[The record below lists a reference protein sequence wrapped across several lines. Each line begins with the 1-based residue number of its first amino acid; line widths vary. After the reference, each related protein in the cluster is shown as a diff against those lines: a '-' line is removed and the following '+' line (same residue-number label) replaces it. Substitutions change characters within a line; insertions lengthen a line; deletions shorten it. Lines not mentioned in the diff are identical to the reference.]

1 VLTSRPGRWIAKRC
15 TTLALLVLL
24 PMAFAVRIYGIDWD
38 EGHFFHPDERKI
50 LMVVEDLAWPD
61 DWRSFFSIESPL
73 NPRFFAYGSFPLYL
87 LRLCSA
93 ALTGWDSK
101 WASLHHFYLLGRVI
115 AVMFDTVTV
124 YATYLLARKVR
135 RSRWVAV
142 LAATFVAFSV
152 LHIQLAHFY
161 TVDTLLVPFLLLA
174 VAKAVDIARSGR
186 VRDGVLLGALFGT
199 ALATKATVL
208 PFAGVIVLAWMVFA
222 WDAGSAETRLVLR
235 LRSATCQIWRRVL
248 LTLSVTIL
256 CFLLL
261 EPYALIDWYH
271 FVQGLVQEL
280 TMSQGG
286 QIFPYTRQYDGTVP
300 YVYQLRQ
307 ILLFTMGVP
316 LALLGLGGMAY
327 LSARLFIL
335 FRRRHPGSAHELV
348 WLAWP
353 ILYILMQG
361 AVHVKYVRY
370 ALPLVP
376 FLCIAGAAAA
386 EGIWKLVGRRSPHP
400 MMRRIARCGWALLVC
415 AALLSTVGFA
425 LAFLNVYSEPHP
437 WLQATSWL
445 CANMPDET
453 TLMVEY
459 WDDPLPTYYANRDQ
473 HCRRKDYT
481 FIWMDFHQPED
492 ESKLDLL
499 LTGLESSD
507 YVVLSSDRLYAT
519 ISRLPARYPLSSQ
532 YYRQLFGGN
541 LGYELVFTAAVYPQF
556 AGITLLDDPR
566 QGLPLATPPLLMSNV
581 PSGCVL
587 DLGRADESFTVYDH
601 PQPLIFQKVVSLQ
614 RDELRALLQPAQ

>member
-1 VLTSRPGRWIAKRC
+1 MTSRLGRWIAKRW

-24 PMAFAVRIYGIDWD
+24 PLAFAVRIYGIDWD

-61 DWRSFFSIESPL
+61 DWRSFLSIESPL
-73 NPRFFAYGSFPLYL
+73 NPGFFAYGSFPLYL

-93 ALTGWDSK
+93 VLTHWDKK
-101 WASLHHFYLLGRVI
+101 WASLHHFYLLARVI

-135 RSRWVAV
+135 RGRWVAV
-142 LAATFVAFSV
+142 LAAAFVAFSV

-161 TVDTLLVPFLLLA
+161 TVDTLVVPFLLLA
-174 VAKAVDIARSGR
+174 VAKAVDVARSGR
-186 VRDGVLLGALFGT
+186 VRDGVLLGALFGA

-208 PFAGVIVLAWMVFA
+208 PFAGVVVLAWMVFA

-235 LRSATCQIWRRVL
+235 LRSATRQVWRLVL
-248 LTLSVTIL
+248 LTLCVTTL

-271 FVQGLVQEL
+271 FGQGLVQEFA
-280 TMSQGG
+280 MSQGG
-286 QIFPYTRQYDGTVP
+286 EAFPYTRQYDGTVP

-316 LALLGLGGMAY
+316 LGLLGLGGMAY
-327 LSARLFIL
+327 LATRLLIL
-335 FRRRHPGSAHELV
+335 LRRRHPGSAHELV

-353 ILYILMQG
+353 VFYMLMQG

-370 ALPLVP
+370 TLPVVP

-386 EGIWKLVGRRSPHP
+386 EDIWNSVGRRSAHA
-400 MMRRIARCGWALLVC
+400 MMRRTARCGWALLLC
-415 AALLSTVGFA
+415 AVLLSTVGFA
-425 LAFLNVYSEPHP
+425 LAFLHIYSEPHP

-445 CANMPDET
+445 CDHMSGET

-473 HCRRKDYT
+473 HCRSKDYA

-499 LTGLESSD
+499 LTGLQDSD

-519 ISRLPARYPLSSQ
+519 ISRLPARYPISSR
-532 YYRQLFGGN
+532 YYGQLFDGN
-541 LGYELVFTAAVYPQF
+541 LGYELVFAPAVYPQL

-566 QGLPLATPPLLMSNV
+566 EGLPLATPPLLMSNG

-601 PQPLIFQKVVSLQ
+601 PQPLIFKKVVSLS
-614 RDELRALLQPAQ
+614 RDQLRALLQPAD